1 VIVQQQDDQLV
12 VEALGILGNLTLM
25 DLDYLKIIEEFR
37 LLPFISSVLQAP
49 KVEDDV
55 TLEVIILVGTLSI
68 DETTASVLASQGI
81 IELLIDLLKG
91 ELVGVVSCTLLCT
104 LLSLQT
110 SKKTMSLSYRSF
122 MSSTK

>member
-1 VIVQQQDDQLV
+1 
-12 VEALGILGNLTLM
+12 M
-25 DLDYLKIIEEFR
+25 
-37 LLPFISSVLQAP
+37 
-49 KVEDDV
+49 EDDV